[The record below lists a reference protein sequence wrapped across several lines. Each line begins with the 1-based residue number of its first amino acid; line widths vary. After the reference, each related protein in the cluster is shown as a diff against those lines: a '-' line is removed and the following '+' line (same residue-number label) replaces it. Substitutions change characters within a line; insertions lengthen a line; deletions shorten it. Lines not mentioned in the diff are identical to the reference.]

1 MPRIVLHGPSQREY
15 AHASIDAA
23 PAKAVVS
30 ILAATRSNEQ
40 NAKLW
45 AMLEDVRRHEPEGR
59 RWTRET
65 WKAAFMHALGHEIHW
80 QPGLNDS
87 GPFPAGFRSSH
98 LNVQQMGDLIEY
110 IYEYGSRH
118 GVEWRE
124 HERATA

>member
-45 AMLEDVRRHEPEGR
+45 AMLEDISRSKPMGLEH
-59 RWTRET
+59 TRDM
-65 WKAAFMHALGHEIHW
+65 WKAIMMKACEHEVRFVT
-80 QPGLNDS
+80 GLD
-87 GPFPAGFRSSH
+87 GDPFPVGFRSSQ
-98 LNVQQMGDLIEY
+98 LTVAQMSELIEFMY
-110 IYEYGSRH
+110 WFGAEH
-118 GVEWRE
+118 NVEWRE
-124 HERATA
+124 TERATA